1 MAESIKDETFPLQL
15 MDCTREDS
23 TETYQMDCEDQD
35 TLYDILK
42 CIKNTY
48 MDEGQLVASVSLFD
62 TLGGFQNSN
71 STRNVMQMMTMTML
85 TMMTMMIVDDD
96 DGETYTLRGE
106 GNADDDDVDDGD
118 DVDDDDCWGRG
129 QGRR

>member
-1 MAESIKDETFPLQL
+1 MAEEVKDETFPLQL
-15 MDCTREDS
+15 VDCTREDS

-35 TLYDILK
+35 TMYDILK

-71 STRNVMQMMTMTML
+71 STPML
-85 TMMTMMIVDDD
+85 YKAM
-96 DGETYTLRGE
+96 
-106 GNADDDDVDDGD
+106 
-118 DVDDDDCWGRG
+118 
-129 QGRR
+129 

>member
-1 MAESIKDETFPLQL
+1 
-15 MDCTREDS
+15 
-23 TETYQMDCEDQD
+23 
-35 TLYDILK
+35 
-42 CIKNTY
+42 
-48 MDEGQLVASVSLFD
+48 
-62 TLGGFQNSN
+62 
-71 STRNVMQMMTMTML
+71 
-85 TMMTMMIVDDD
+85 MIVDDD